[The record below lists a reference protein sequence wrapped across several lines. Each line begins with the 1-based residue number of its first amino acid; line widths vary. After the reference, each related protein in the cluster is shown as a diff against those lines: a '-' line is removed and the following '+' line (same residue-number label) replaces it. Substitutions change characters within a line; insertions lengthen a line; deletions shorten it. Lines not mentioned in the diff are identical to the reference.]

1 MNINHY
7 INIYEYLWSMIF
19 FFGCRFNFVIV
30 SVDRIHTPLGGGE
43 KKGTIFS
50 MGDLQGPKTEVR

>member
-1 MNINHY
+1 MNIY
-7 INIYEYLWSMIF
+7 DWWSF